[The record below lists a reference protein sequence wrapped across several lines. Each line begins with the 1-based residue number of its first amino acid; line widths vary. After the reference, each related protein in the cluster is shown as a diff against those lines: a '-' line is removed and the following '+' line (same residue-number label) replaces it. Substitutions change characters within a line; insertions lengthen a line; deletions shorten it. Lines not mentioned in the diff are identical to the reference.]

1 MDRPSMDWIR
11 DNALAWV
18 AYADHLEEKVAR
30 LERACAAGRSLVMT
44 PEMAEIYKKHKERNT
59 MRSNLE
65 LREVTISALT
75 AAMQDTLDELADIV
89 DMLETSDVLSTGQAD
104 ELREEIRKARQETGD
119 DQVS

>member
-1 MDRPSMDWIR
+1 
-11 DNALAWV
+11 
-18 AYADHLEEKVAR
+18 
-30 LERACAAGRSLVMT
+30 MT